1 VGDELKKAKNLAF
14 RLLKY
19 RDRSEKEIVN
29 RLKKKKV
36 SREVI
41 EKVIAELKSLS
52 LLDDRKFAKSWIQE
66 RIRKG
71 YGLLKI
77 KVELKE
83 KGIDQD
89 LLKDLLQDINKDA
102 WVLPQ
107 IRELVQKR
115 IKKYNKIDLNVKRK
129 ILSYLVRRGFPYE
142 KVIRVL
148 KEL

>member
-19 RDRSEKEIVN
+19 RDRSERELVN
-29 RLKKKKV
+29 RLRKKKV
-36 SREVI
+36 SKEVI

-66 RIRKG
+66 RIRRG

-77 KVELKE
+77 KAELKE

-89 LLKDLLQDINKDA
+89 LLKDLLENLNKDE

-107 IRELVQKR
+107 IRELAQKR

-129 ILSYLVRRGFPYE
+129 VLSYLARRGFPYE

>member
-1 VGDELKKAKNLAF
+1 VEDELKKAKNIAF

>member
-1 VGDELKKAKNLAF
+1 MGDELKKAKNLAF

-89 LLKDLLQDINKDA
+89 LLEDLLEDINKDE

-107 IRELVQKR
+107 IKELAQKR
-115 IKKYNKIDLNVKRK
+115 IKKYN
-129 ILSYLVRRGFPYE
+129 
-142 KVIRVL
+142 
-148 KEL
+148 

>member
-1 VGDELKKAKNLAF
+1 MGDELKKAKNIAF

-107 IRELVQKR
+107 IRELAQKR

>member
-1 VGDELKKAKNLAF
+1 MEDELKKAKNIAF

>member
-1 VGDELKKAKNLAF
+1 MGDELKKAKNLAF

-19 RDRSEKEIVN
+19 RDRSERELVN
-29 RLKKKKV
+29 RLRKKKV
-36 SREVI
+36 SKEVI
-41 EKVIAELKSLS
+41 EKVIAELKNLS

-77 KVELKE
+77 KAELKE

-89 LLKDLLQDINKDA
+89 LLKDLLENLNKDE

-107 IRELVQKR
+107 IRELAQKR

-129 ILSYLVRRGFPYE
+129 VFSYLVRRGFPYE
-142 KVIRVL
+142 KVIRIL

>member
-1 VGDELKKAKNLAF
+1 MGDELKKAKNLAF

-36 SREVI
+36 SEEVI
-41 EKVIAELKSLS
+41 EKVIAELKSSS
-52 LLDDRKFAKSWIQE
+52 LLDNRRFAKSWIQE

-77 KVELKE
+77 KAELKE

-89 LLKDLLQDINKDA
+89 LLEDLLQDINKDA

-107 IRELVQKR
+107 IRELAQKR